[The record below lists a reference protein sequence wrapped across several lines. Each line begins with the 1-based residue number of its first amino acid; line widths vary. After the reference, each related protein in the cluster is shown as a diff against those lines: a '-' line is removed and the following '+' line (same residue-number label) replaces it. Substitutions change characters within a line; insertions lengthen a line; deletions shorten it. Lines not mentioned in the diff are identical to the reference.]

1 MIIMIKHKKP
11 HDSAI
16 YLPVLCTSDWIA
28 HKPASSLSPLHSDP
42 RFSITL
48 ISLLGAQNSSGAVPR
63 TPETPRHS
71 PTLRDR
77 PRGALFCIALSP
89 GPLVFF
95 GPFDACVL
103 SVIWMSLCAFGGNRS
118 SRSLCPFGIPEYT
131 CYYYYSLNAVA
142 AAPQVATMVAAG
154 IRCQAREG
162 PPQVLSSSPVRLQ
175 RVPACA
181 ARQGLHNADRQCR
194 RPRQRR

>member
-1 MIIMIKHKKP
+1 MCERAQNSQIPRIPKSMVFFRPKSAGGRSFWAQNWRTSRGIMHVWNPKIPLSVAEIWRSKWQRSSRTRKTTKEMR
-11 HDSAI
+11 
-16 YLPVLCTSDWIA
+16 YNPV
-28 HKPASSLSPLHSDP
+28 ASSLSQWRPDP

-48 ISLLGAQNSSGAVPR
+48 ISPPCAQNSSGAVPR

-103 SVIWMSLCAFGGNRS
+103 SVIWMNLCAFGGNRS
-118 SRSLCPFGIPEYT
+118 SRSLCPFGKP
-131 CYYYYSLNAVA
+131 
-142 AAPQVATMVAAG
+142 
-154 IRCQAREG
+154 
-162 PPQVLSSSPVRLQ
+162 
-175 RVPACA
+175 
-181 ARQGLHNADRQCR
+181 
-194 RPRQRR
+194 